1 LNDPTAQPDLPP
13 ARYREVAPLG
23 EGAFG
28 RVYRATAPDGRPS
41 AVKVLAPALASRP
54 EAAWLFAG
62 EYRKLAR
69 LAHPAF
75 PAAIE
80 EGHTESGSPFYA
92 MALAEGDAPS
102 PGLSADRVRALVAAV
117 ADGLAYLHG
126 LGWTHGDL
134 KPDNLRVTPDG
145 RVTLLDVGMM
155 APVGARRETVAG
167 TLEYLAPEALR
178 KAPVDPAADMYA
190 LGALAFELWT
200 GRTPFVGGP
209 TELIRAHLQAPVPPV
224 GAAPADAELERLVR
238 SLLAKDPADRPSA
251 LAMLAALGR
260 DVDPALL
267 AGAGRGLRGGSFVG
281 RREALDAW
289 REALDGPDRWVAVT
303 AEFGLG
309 KSRLLDE
316 YRVAAQLAGR
326 AWVGAAG
333 AGAGGA
339 PAGPLRTV
347 VAQAIALAGLN
358 PDSTVAAW
366 LAGHIAPELE
376 SLEPAARLVAVGR
389 ALGATLEAAATTLGG
404 LAVGLDDYHLADTAT
419 RDLVTFLARAT
430 PDAPLA
436 WALAGEP
443 TESACP
449 GRAVALAPFGPAEI
463 REAVEARLG
472 GAAPTGLLPHL
483 ASGAA
488 GSPLAVDLLLETL
501 VATGALRPAAGG
513 WTFDASAGGA
523 SPGGVSSTLEAVWS
537 DRLAALPEDARSL
550 AGWAGLAQRAGGFP
564 AASLLAAAHSPD
576 SALDSLIATGWLI
589 EADGR
594 VRLAMPAAAE
604 FLAGRVREADT
615 APRLTTLARALVGAT
630 PPDAL
635 DAETLNGA
643 ATLAWGADDDLLALA
658 LTAEAGRRCLAL
670 GAPAEARAHLAQ
682 AKRRL
687 PPEAGPS
694 SRLAVVLPLA
704 EASRLLDALD
714 AALPDY
720 EAATEL
726 AAAIPDDRAG
736 ARAWIGLGKIRQLQG
751 DYPGALAALAE
762 AETAAGRAG
771 DRAQQARALAAEA
784 RMRAF
789 KGEAA
794 RGLAQCERAAEL
806 AREADAPAILAQ
818 ALNLQGYLLIHED
831 LEAADRARAML
842 DEAIALSTAIG
853 DRVGLGQALDNLG
866 NAELALGNLAAAADA
881 FARYAENCRAIGAQV
896 ELIAANLNQAIVAAE
911 RGDTDAALRLGRG
924 VAERAAKA
932 GRKFL
937 MGAALAAVGQALW
950 RAGRPDEAL
959 APLDEGLGIAQSI
972 QNKLLEEHV
981 RMFRLEALLATG
993 DLGAARA
1000 EADLVGALNAASHNA
1015 EMTDRLD
1022 GHRGELARLTGDMD
1036 AARGHVAR
1044 LLDSPNRLAA
1054 HRAHQIVAEVDW
1066 AEGNLVAAAGHAE
1079 AALAIARTWQA
1090 PWHEAIDQRLLD
1102 RARGVTPPAAPTP
1115 AMPVAGLHIAP
1126 QALLAH
1132 LEALAAA
1139 EDEAAISRATLQGA
1153 LEMARADR
1161 GYLLAYEAGR
1171 LRQAVTSGIDYE
1183 AEVASGFSQSIVER
1197 VLFTQTPLYVT
1208 DASADETWRQ
1218 ATSVM
1223 ALQLKTVICLPL
1235 ATPSR
1240 ILGVI
1245 YLDRE
1250 SLDPVLTESDVAML
1264 QAFALAA
1271 ASAIVRERDRA
1282 ELALAA
1288 AIAQGLGAQLAAQLP
1303 PHAAKLE
1310 LLAAAIETAGAERG
1324 FWLVPDGESW
1334 SAALGRDR
1342 DGRDIPYR
1350 DVSRGV
1356 IDAVATTGDPVG
1368 ILDLGATEGWQER
1381 QSIQALGLRTVWCL
1395 AAGTPDGALL
1405 YLDTTAMATSD
1416 PALALQGLETLLRH
1430 AGPLLS

>member
-1 LNDPTAQPDLPP
+1 MIDPTTQPDLPP
-13 ARYREVAPLG
+13 ARYREVTPLG
-23 EGAFG
+23 QGAFG
-28 RVYRATAPDGRPS
+28 RVYRAIAPDGRPA

-54 EAAWLFAG
+54 DAAWLFAS

-69 LAHPAF
+69 LAHPGF

-80 EGHTESGSPFYA
+80 DGLSESGLPFYA
-92 MALAEGDAPS
+92 MALAEGEAPAT
-102 PGLSADRVRALVAAV
+102 GLPADRVRAIVTAV

-134 KPDNLRVTPDG
+134 KPDNLRVTEAG

-200 GRTPFVGGP
+200 GRPPFAGGP
-209 TELIRAHLQAPVPPV
+209 AELIRAHLQAPVPPMPT
-224 GAAPADAELERLVR
+224 GSADAELERLVR

-251 LAMLAALGR
+251 LAVLAALGR

-267 AGAGRGLRGGSFVG
+267 AIAGRGLRGGSFVG
-281 RREALDAW
+281 RRDALDAW
-289 REALDGPDRWVAVT
+289 QSALDGPDRWVAVT
-303 AEFGLG
+303 GEFGLG
-309 KSRLLDE
+309 KTRLLDE
-316 YRVAAQLAGR
+316 YRVTAQLAG
-326 AWVGAAG
+326 WTWIGAAC
-333 AGAGGA
+333 AGAGA

-347 VAQAIALAGLN
+347 AAQAIALARLT
-358 PDSTVAAW
+358 PDPTAAAW
-366 LAGHIAPELE
+366 LEGGVAPELE

-389 ALGATLEAAATTLGG
+389 ALAATLEDASTALGG
-404 LAVGLDDYHLADTAT
+404 LALGLDDYHLADTAT
-419 RDLVTFLARAT
+419 RDLVTFMAKT
-430 PDAPLA
+430 DSDAPLA

-443 TESACP
+443 TQSPLP
-449 GRAVALAPFGPAEI
+449 GLAVPLAPFNSDEV
-463 REAVEARLG
+463 REAAEARLG
-472 GAAPTGLLPHL
+472 APAPAGLLPHL
-483 ASGAA
+483 ETGAA

-501 VATGALRPAAGG
+501 VATGALRPTPGG
-513 WTFDASAGGA
+513 WTFVAAAGGKL
-523 SPGGVSSTLEAVWS
+523 PGGVSSTLEAVWS
-537 DRLAALPEDARSL
+537 DRLAALSPDAQSL
-550 AGWAGLAQRAGGFP
+550 AGWAGLAQRAGSFP
-564 AASLLAAAHSPD
+564 AASLLAVAQAPE
-576 SALDSLIATGWLI
+576 SALDTLVAAGWLI

-604 FLAGRVREADT
+604 LLAGRVSETDT
-615 APRLTTLARALVGAT
+615 PSRLTTLARALMGDT
-630 PPDAL
+630 RPDAL
-635 DAETLNGA
+635 DAESLTGA
-643 ATLAWGADDDLLALA
+643 ATLAWGADDDSLSLA

-687 PPEAGPS
+687 PTEATPAM
-694 SRLAVVLPLA
+694 RLAVLLPLA

-714 AALPDY
+714 DALPDY
-720 EAATEL
+720 EAATGL
-726 AAAIPDDRAG
+726 AAAVPDDRAG
-736 ARAWIGLGKIRQLQG
+736 ARAWIGLGKIRQLKG

-762 AETAAGRAG
+762 AETIAGRAG

-794 RGLAQCERAAEL
+794 LGLARCEQAATL
-806 AREADAPAILAQ
+806 AREANAPAILAQ

-831 LEAADRARAML
+831 LTAADRARAML
-842 DEAIALSTAIG
+842 DEAIAVSTAIG

-911 RGDTDAALRLGRG
+911 LGDTDTALRLGRG

-950 RAGRPDEAL
+950 RAGRTDEAL
-959 APLDEGLGIAQSI
+959 APLDEGLAIAQAI

-993 DLGAARA
+993 DLDSARA
-1000 EADLVGALNAASHNA
+1000 EAELVGALNATSRNA

-1022 GHRGELARLTGDMD
+1022 AHLGELARQRGDFA

-1054 HRAHQIVAEVDW
+1054 HRAHQIVAEVDL
-1066 AEGNLVAAAGHAE
+1066 AEGNAVAAAGHAE

-1090 PWHEAIDQRLLD
+1090 PWHEAADQRLMD
-1102 RARGVTPPAAPTP
+1102 RARGVTSPAAPMP
-1115 AMPVAGLHIAP
+1115 APPVTGLQIAP
-1126 QALLAH
+1126 QTLLTH

-1153 LEMARADR
+1153 LEMARAER

-1240 ILGVI
+1240 ILGVV

-1264 QAFALAA
+1264 QAFALSA

-1303 PHAAKLE
+1303 PDAARLE

-1324 FWLVPDGESW
+1324 FWLLPDGEGW
-1334 SAALGRDR
+1334 SAELGRDR

-1356 IDAVATTGDPVG
+1356 IEAVATTGDPVG

-1405 YLDTTAMATSD
+1405 YLDTTEMATSD
-1416 PALALQGLETLLRH
+1416 PALALQGLEALLRH